1 MKKSNPEDLECE
13 AFKYWLHSK
22 NYRFTHI
29 ANEIG
34 VGGLIGIKIG
44 SRNKKIGVS
53 KWFPDY
59 IIFLKNGGILFL
71 EMKLPRKILKN
82 GKLGASPSKISPEQ
96 TEWIEFLQK
105 IDNADA
111 RIAYGFDEA
120 KEIVERCENFLI
132 CNF

>member
-1 MKKSNPEDLECE
+1 MKKANPEDLECE
-13 AFKYWLHSK
+13 AFKYWLQSK
-22 NYRFTHI
+22 NYRFTHV

-34 VGGLIGIKIG
+34 VGWLIGIKIG
-44 SRNKKIGVS
+44 ARNKKIGVS

-96 TEWIEFLQK
+96 TEWIDFLK
-105 IDNADA
+105 NRMRADA
-111 RIAYGFDEA
+111 GIAYGYKDA
-120 KEIVERCENFLI
+120 IRIVENVEKCFSI
-132 CNF
+132 

>member
-1 MKKSNPEDLECE
+1 MKKSNSEDLECE
-13 AFKYWLHSK
+13 AFKYWLNSK
-22 NYRFTHI
+22 NYRFTHV

-59 IIFLKNGGILFL
+59 IIFLKKWWVLFL

-96 TEWIEFLQK
+96 KEWIEFLQK
-105 IDNADA
+105 IDNAEA
-111 RIAYGFDEA
+111 RIAYGFEEA
-120 KEIVERCENFLI
+120 REIVMECENL
-132 CNF
+132 

>member
-1 MKKSNPEDLECE
+1 MKKSNPEDIECE
-13 AFKYWLHSK
+13 AFKYWLQSK

-34 VGGLIGIKIG
+34 IGGKVGMLIGARK
-44 SRNKKIGVS
+44 KKIGVA
-53 KWFPDY
+53 KGFPDY
-59 IIFLKNGGILFL
+59 LIFLKNGWILFL

-105 IDNADA
+105 IDNAEA
-111 RIAYGFDEA
+111 RIAHGFDEA

-132 CNF
+132 FNF